1 MKNQT
6 DDQTGQE
13 SIVKADAKR
22 SKLQSF
28 KLRAIVIA
36 IIGIIVATIAL
47 CMLVYGGIESVTPS
61 AQATYSSSVQNLTAP
76 IAQAQFAA
84 TVSLFFAIVSSSIAS
99 ISVVFWILSS
109 LLVDYRE
116 S

>member
-1 MKNQT
+1 MKSQT

-36 IIGIIVATIAL
+36 IIGIIVAIIAL
-47 CMLVYGGIESVTPS
+47 CMLVYGALSQSPHQHRQPTLL
-61 AQATYSSSVQNLTAP
+61 QCK
-76 IAQAQFAA
+76 
-84 TVSLFFAIVSSSIAS
+84 
-99 ISVVFWILSS
+99 IL
-109 LLVDYRE
+109 RPR
-116 S
+116 

>member
-47 CMLVYGGIESVTPS
+47 CMLVYGGH
-61 AQATYSSSVQNLTAP
+61 
-76 IAQAQFAA
+76 
-84 TVSLFFAIVSSSIAS
+84 
-99 ISVVFWILSS
+99 
-109 LLVDYRE
+109 
-116 S
+116 